1 MRAFIY
7 LVPAWLFAMTFP
19 PTLDPQYMDALQIV
33 ALIWLPIVGIIAAQG
48 EFLFGP
54 IFSQR
59 ISVLFLTTASLV
71 AIIASALMSSDP
83 PRSLAYVAAATVG
96 LISCAGLWRLIG
108 SRITDCISLY
118 AIVGTAFVTYTLFY
132 GPRIQGRLSISLTA
146 HPNYL
151 GLIAFGLL
159 MCSLMVQ
166 SRLLAACMIAV
177 NVTAIIASESR
188 GSLVAACL
196 GVLVFFTVKITRAHK
211 GRAAFALTAISLAV
225 ALILIVYRD
234 VIEVSVSSLL
244 FLNDKYRGIG
254 TGFTGR
260 LDAWHE
266 AFDLFLSNPWFGV
279 GFRMHEQYMTTLSSA
294 HNGYLSLLAE
304 VGLFGSLSLLFL
316 TSFAYWRLLRNALR
330 GDAVAMFGVS
340 FVTGYLFLATFER
353 FFLNMG
359 NPTSALTWLF
369 LMMPDRA
376 GRVVPWPSADRRLRT
391 PRSLFTQ
398 AR

>member
-1 MRAFIY
+1 MKAFIY
-7 LVPAWLFAMTFP
+7 LVPVWLFAMMFP

-33 ALIWLPIVGIIAAQG
+33 ALIWLPIVGLIVAQG

-54 IFSQR
+54 IFSER
-59 ISVLFLTTASLV
+59 LSVLFLTTASLV
-71 AIIASALMSSDP
+71 AITASALMSSDP
-83 PRSLAYVAAATVG
+83 PRSLAYVAAAAVG

-108 SRITDCISLY
+108 SRIMECISLY
-118 AIVGTAFVTYTLFY
+118 AIVGTAFVAYNLVY

-159 MCSLMVQ
+159 MCSLMVR
-166 SRLLAACMIAV
+166 SRLLAACMMGINIA
-177 NVTAIIASESR
+177 AIVATESR

-196 GVLVFFTVKITRAHK
+196 GVLVFFTLKITRVHK
-211 GRAAFALTAISLAV
+211 GRAAFTLTALSLV
-225 ALILIVYRD
+225 TALVLIVYRD

-244 FLNDKYRGIG
+244 FLNDKYRGLG

-260 LDAWHE
+260 LDAWQE

-316 TSFAYWRLLRNALR
+316 TSLAYWRLFRSALR
-330 GDAVAMFGVS
+330 GDAIAMFGVS

-369 LMMPDRA
+369 LMMPVQA
-376 GRVVPWPSADRRLRT
+376 GRFVRWPWADVHLRT
-391 PRSLFTQ
+391 PRFISTH
-398 AR
+398 AG

>member
-1 MRAFIY
+1 
-7 LVPAWLFAMTFP
+7 MTFP

-33 ALIWLPIVGIIAAQG
+33 ALIWLPTVGIIAAQG

-59 ISVLFLTTASLV
+59 LSVLFLTTASLV

-177 NVTAIIASESR
+177 NVTAIIATESR

-211 GRAAFALTAISLAV
+211 GRAAFTLTAISLVV
-225 ALILIVYRD
+225 ALTLIVYRD

-244 FLNDKYRGIG
+244 FLNNKYRGLG

-279 GFRMHEQYMTTLSSA
+279 HGGEPSVKTDSS
-294 HNGYLSLLAE
+294 
-304 VGLFGSLSLLFL
+304 VP
-316 TSFAYWRLLRNALR
+316 
-330 GDAVAMFGVS
+330 
-340 FVTGYLFLATFER
+340 TFIE
-353 FFLNMG
+353 
-359 NPTSALTWLF
+359 
-369 LMMPDRA
+369 
-376 GRVVPWPSADRRLRT
+376 
-391 PRSLFTQ
+391 
-398 AR
+398 

>member
-7 LVPAWLFAMTFP
+7 LVPVWLFAMTFP

-59 ISVLFLTTASLV
+59 LSVLFLTTASLV

-132 GPRIQGRLSISLTA
+132 GPRIQGRLRISLTSPP
-146 HPNYL
+146 HYL
-151 GLIAFGLL
+151 GLIAFGLW

-166 SRLLAACMIAV
+166 SRLLAACMIGINIAV
-177 NVTAIIASESR
+177 IVATESR

-196 GVLVFFTVKITRAHK
+196 GVLVFFTLKITRAHK
-211 GRAAFALTAISLAV
+211 GRAALTLTTISLV
-225 ALILIVYRD
+225 IALILIVYRD

-244 FLNDKYRGIG
+244 FLNDKYRGLG

-260 LDAWHE
+260 LDAWQE

-294 HNGYLSLLAE
+294 HNGYLSLLGE
-304 VGLFGSLSLLFL
+304 VGLSGSLSLLFL
-316 TSFAYWRLLRNALR
+316 TSLAYWRLFRSALR
-330 GDAVAMFGVS
+330 GDAIAIFGVS

-369 LMMPDRA
+369 LMMPDRV
-376 GRVVPWPSADRRLRT
+376 GRVVRWPW
-391 PRSLFTQ
+391 
-398 AR
+398 

>member
-1 MRAFIY
+1 
-7 LVPAWLFAMTFP
+7 
-19 PTLDPQYMDALQIV
+19 MDALQIV
-33 ALIWLPIVGIIAAQG
+33 ALIWLPIVGIAAQG

-54 IFSQR
+54 IFSER
-59 ISVLFLTTASLV
+59 LSVLFLTTASLV
-71 AIIASALMSSDP
+71 AITASALMSSDP
-83 PRSLAYVAAATVG
+83 PRSLAYVAAAAVG

-108 SRITDCISLY
+108 NRIMDCISLY
-118 AIVGTAFVTYTLFY
+118 AIVGTAFVTYNLVY

-159 MCSLMVQ
+159 MCSLAVQ
-166 SRLLAACMIAV
+166 SRLLAACMVGINIA
-177 NVTAIIASESR
+177 AIVATESR
-188 GSLVAACL
+188 GFLVAACL
-196 GVLVFFTVKITRAHK
+196 GVLVFFTLKITRAHK
-211 GRAAFALTAISLAV
+211 GRAAFTLTAVSLLI
-225 ALILIVYRD
+225 ALMLIVYRD

-244 FLNDKYRGIG
+244 FLNDKYRGLG

-260 LDAWHE
+260 LDAWQE

-316 TSFAYWRLLRNALR
+316 TSLAYWRLFRSALR
-330 GDAVAMFGVS
+330 GDAIAMFGVS

-376 GRVVPWPSADRRLRT
+376 GRVVRWAWVDGRSRT
-391 PRSLFTQ
+391 PRFISTH
-398 AR
+398 AG